1 MIFTRH
7 GNQDRITAQA
17 GPPAI
22 HEHGAVNGA
31 ANGIATGPREWLLA
45 GSDEL
50 FRGIYARCGIKPSE
64 AISITSAIAGEGKTT
79 LALGLATTF
88 AQDFPERRVL
98 LVEADLERPVLAD
111 DFGVEPGP
119 GLTEYLLSGVG
130 LQSAFRTTHLPN
142 LHLVP
147 AGERGGAVGRLIR
160 SGEMAMALEVMKR
173 TYTLVLL
180 DGPAILVNS
189 DALAL
194 TDLADGTIFVVRAG
208 VTPMPMVDRAI
219 DQIDEARL
227 RGVVLN
233 GERSAT
239 PGWLRRLFGV

>member
-1 MIFTRH
+1 VLFPRRS
-7 GNQDRITAQA
+7 NQGQA
-17 GPPAI
+17 ATLDGWSP
-22 HEHGAVNGA
+22 VDKNGA
-31 ANGIATGPREWLLA
+31 ANDAREWLLA

-50 FRGIYARCGIKPSE
+50 FRGIYARCSIKPSE
-64 AISITSAIAGEGKTT
+64 SITITSAISGEGKTT
-79 LALGLATTF
+79 LALGLATTV

-111 DFGVEPGP
+111 DFGVAPSP

-147 AGERGGAVGRLIR
+147 AGERGLGVGRMVR
-160 SGEMAMALEVMKR
+160 SGEMAMALDVMKR
-173 TYTLVLL
+173 TYDLVIL
-180 DGPAILVNS
+180 DGPALLVNS

-208 VTPMPMVDRAI
+208 VTPMSMVDRAI
-219 DQIDEARL
+219 EQVDDGRL

-233 GERSAT
+233 GEQSSI
-239 PGWLRRLFGV
+239 PGWLRRLFGL